1 MGESERYLDYKRNR
15 PIRLGDDGNALVALF
30 AINIIFFLLI
40 LLIEVSFHFS
50 ERSKDA
56 FTNEVLR
63 WFWLPGTFESF
74 IKQPW
79 SIVTYMFSESSTE
92 IIRIAVNMLWLWG
105 FGRMLQ
111 QAYGNDKLIPI
122 YLYGGV
128 TGGLFF
134 MAANSFLPAAPV
146 SSPSLLGAN
155 TGVLAIAMATTTLM
169 PNFRFFTQ
177 IRNGIPLWVL
187 MGIFILI
194 DLAGIAGQGMAY
206 SLAHLGALI
215 AGFLFIILMR
225 KGYDGSVWMNKLYRS
240 FVNMFSPSN
249 TPSKEKIRE
258 KVFYETGGRKPFTKT
273 AHITQQR
280 IDEILDKINQ
290 KGYHFLTDEEKEILN
305 KAAENEDL

>member
-1 MGESERYLDYKRNR
+1 MGEIDRYLDYKRNR

-30 AINIIFFLLI
+30 AINTIFFLLI

-56 FTNEVLR
+56 FITEVLS
-63 WFWLPGTFESF
+63 WFWLPSSFESF

-79 SIVTYMFSESSTE
+79 SIVTYMFSDTSSQL
-92 IIRIAVNMLWLWG
+92 IRLAVNMIWLWG

-122 YLYGGV
+122 YLYGGI

-134 MAANSFLPAAPV
+134 MLSNVFVPV
-146 SSPSLLGAN
+146 SGAVTTSLLGAN

-169 PNFRFFTQ
+169 PNYRFFTQ

-187 MGIFILI
+187 MAIFILI
-194 DLAGIAGQGMAY
+194 DLAGIAGQGTAY
-206 SLAHLGALI
+206 MMAHLGALV
-215 AGFLFIILMR
+215 AGFVFIILMR
-225 KGYDGSVWMNKLYRS
+225 KGYDGSIWMNKVYRS
-240 FVNMFSPSN
+240 FIHMF
-249 TPSKEKIRE
+249 TPSQAPSREKIKE

-305 KAAENEDL
+305 KAAEDDEL